1 MDIFES
7 HVKRFW
13 NLEHTVN
20 FGPVCS
26 QSSSATSLSQLESA
40 GGIWNSGGL
49 QSTSGSPAV
58 HPPLFGANHSP
69 NPRIN
74 TVRKQSDGVEW
85 RSDMAPERAPTR
97 SDGIERTNGL
107 VRSVALFGINVST
120 PEVCNGF
127 QSHLYIQCRRV
138 GRIRSYFHCNYSM
151 AH

>member
-1 MDIFES
+1 MQSILVCNFSVTVRVCRRD
-7 HVKRFW
+7 
-13 NLEHTVN
+13 LE
-20 FGPVCS
+20 FRR
-26 QSSSATSLSQLESA
+26 
-40 GGIWNSGGL
+40 I
-49 QSTSGSPAV
+49 AV
-58 HPPLFGANHSP
+58 HKWIPCIHPPLFGANHSP